1 MDRQKIKRYE
11 PYSYESNGN
20 QLRWVVIA
28 LLAWVVVALAL
39 AWQDRETGSFLADI
53 TDQGFTSA
61 PPAFL
66 SPEAMIEFAE
76 REGMACTGDDGTF
89 LGTPECRR
97 LFEAQVDY
105 ESLKGRGSF
114 LFVGLLGLF
123 MVNMFAFGS
132 FTHRASRNLLT
143 LKRSRQQYSPEK
155 SVMWFFIPV
164 LNMVKPWQVY
174 RELFRG
180 SDPDNPIDDEP
191 GWKKR
196 GKIPA
201 IVNVWAAIFVAVFI
215 FNPRTIGWFW
225 YSVRETIVDVMVAHQ
240 RLIIADVL
248 LAVLGIAAIFVVIEL
263 HRRQEA
269 LHAKVGPIT
278 VNPPLPVDPLER
290 ALEEGIRRKDL
301 ENRKARTRRGRG
313 KK

>member
-1 MDRQKIKRYE
+1 
-11 PYSYESNGN
+11 
-20 QLRWVVIA
+20 
-28 LLAWVVVALAL
+28 
-39 AWQDRETGSFLADI
+39 
-53 TDQGFTSA
+53 
-61 PPAFL
+61 
-66 SPEAMIEFAE
+66 
-76 REGMACTGDDGTF
+76 
-89 LGTPECRR
+89 
-97 LFEAQVDY
+97 
-105 ESLKGRGSF
+105 
-114 LFVGLLGLF
+114 
-123 MVNMFAFGS
+123 
-132 FTHRASRNLLT
+132 
-143 LKRSRQQYSPEK
+143 
-155 SVMWFFIPV
+155 
-164 LNMVKPWQVY
+164 MVKPWQVY

-225 YSVRETIVDVMVAHQ
+225 YSVRETIVDIMVAHQ